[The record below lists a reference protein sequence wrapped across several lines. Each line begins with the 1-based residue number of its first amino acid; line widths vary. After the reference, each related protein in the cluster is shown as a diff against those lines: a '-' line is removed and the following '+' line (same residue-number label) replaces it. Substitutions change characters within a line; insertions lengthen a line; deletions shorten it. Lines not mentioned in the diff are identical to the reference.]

1 MYWNE
6 NEISAIF
13 IIYIY
18 IFSFPQVLPVSIA
31 EDKGDEKDKQ
41 DKGVISSQSL
51 VNKAKDSIK
60 ELLGRPVASIRQYSV
75 RAVVIN
81 SLLNEISDEEENF
94 ESEELDKEISAGPIS
109 TEDVEFEKE
118 KQLTF
123 IQEVRIRIDCYF
135 SLSLSLSL
143 SLFLW

>member
-1 MYWNE
+1 M
-6 NEISAIF
+6 
-13 IIYIY
+13 
-18 IFSFPQVLPVSIA
+18 
-31 EDKGDEKDKQ
+31 
-41 DKGVISSQSL
+41 
-51 VNKAKDSIK
+51 NKAKDSIK

-135 SLSLSLSL
+135 SLSLSSLSLSL
-143 SLFLW
+143 SLFMIKLTKFNTP